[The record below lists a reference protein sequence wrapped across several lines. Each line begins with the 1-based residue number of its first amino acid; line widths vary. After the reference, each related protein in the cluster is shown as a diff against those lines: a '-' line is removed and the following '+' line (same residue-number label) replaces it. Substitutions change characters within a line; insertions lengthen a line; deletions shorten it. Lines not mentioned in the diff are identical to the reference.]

1 MLVALKRGVQGP
13 GRYVYG
19 KLVFDRVNGGQ
30 SNTVHEV
37 DDDAGAALINSG
49 HFEIRTASKTKPTAP
64 PARGD
69 RPASSRAKAA
79 EAFPVTFPEDVDDDD
94 LEPEPIVTEP
104 TPEKPA
110 SFVAQP
116 TPAEVGN
123 PVSPRANLEE
133 MTFGELVGYAK
144 SRGVA
149 LKKTMKKPEVV
160 NAILASAK

>member
-49 HFEIRTASKTKPTAP
+49 HFEIRTASKSKPTAP

-94 LEPEPIVTEP
+94 LEPIVEPIV
-104 TPEKPA
+104 EKPEP
-110 SFVAQP
+110 FVAQP

-123 PVSPRANLEE
+123 TVPPRANLED

-144 SRGVA
+144 SRGIA
-149 LKKTMKKPEVV
+149 LKRTMNKAAVV
-160 NAILASAK
+160 DAILAAK